1 MATAPHPNATAMH
14 AAVSRWIGEA
24 AGRPNCAELLWSR
37 VEWLEAQSA
46 ILSSDKATPEHL
58 EGLSAWDFAAAIG
71 KLTGAATT
79 AERAIERRAAA

>member
-14 AAVSRWIGEA
+14 SAVDRWIGEA

-46 ILSSDKATPEHL
+46 ILSGSNRTPEHL
-58 EGLSAWDFAAAIG
+58 EGLSAWDFTAAIS
-71 KLTGAATT
+71 KLSGAATT
-79 AERAIERRAAA
+79 AERRAAA